1 MKTKMNIT
9 KHEFIGEKLEV
20 IESKNKDLVGVKG
33 KVINETRN
41 MFELDNGKKLVKD
54 HSVFNIS
61 IGKEVFRIDGKL
73 LVGRPE
79 DRIKK
84 K

>member
-1 MKTKMNIT
+1 MKLKDAV
-9 KHEFIGEKLEV
+9 KYEFIGEMLEV
-20 IESKNKDLVGVKG
+20 VESSNKDLVGVKG
-33 KVINETRN
+33 KVINETKN
-41 MFELDNGKKLVKD
+41 MFELDNGKKLIKD
-54 HSVFNIS
+54 QSVFDIS
-61 IGKEVFRIDGKL
+61 IGEKVFRIDGKL

>member
-1 MKTKMNIT
+1 MKLKDVTKY
-9 KHEFIGEKLEV
+9 EFIGEKLEV

-54 HSVFNIS
+54 QSVFDIS
-61 IGKEVFRIDGKL
+61 IEEKVFRIDGKL

>member
-1 MKTKMNIT
+1 MRLKDVTKY
-9 KHEFIGEKLEV
+9 EFIGEKLEV
-20 IESKNKDLVGVKG
+20 IESKNKDLVGVRG

-41 MFELDNGKKLVKD
+41 MFELDNGKKLVKNQ
-54 HSVFNIS
+54 SVFDIS
-61 IGKEVFRIDGKL
+61 IGKEVFRVDGKL

>member
-1 MKTKMNIT
+1 MKLEDVTKY
-9 KHEFIGEKLEV
+9 EFIGEKLEV

-41 MFELDNGKKLVKD
+41 MFELDNGNKLIKD
-54 HSVFNIS
+54 QSVFDIS
-61 IGKEVFRIDGKL
+61 IDKKVFRIDGKL